1 MVEASE
7 PMRHVDDV
15 ELTRSER
22 RSWLV
27 HRQLATDLTESSLG
41 DWAPTILAN
50 IARLRTGVHGQPH
63 IANLDCRQ
71 RIVESNDLAAL
82 RLALIGLHR
91 HAIEMREASPMGGLL
106 PDEERREALGHNE

>member
-1 MVEASE
+1 VFTAS
-7 PMRHVDDV
+7 
-15 ELTRSER
+15 LT
-22 RSWLV
+22 
-27 HRQLATDLTESSLG
+27 
-41 DWAPTILAN
+41 
-50 IARLRTGVHGQPH
+50 LRTSTVGNASWRAT
-63 IANLDCRQ
+63 IWRQ

>member
-1 MVEASE
+1 MQQ
-7 PMRHVDDV
+7 
-15 ELTRSER
+15 T
-22 RSWLV
+22 
-27 HRQLATDLTESSLG
+27 QSSLG
-41 DWAPTILAN
+41 DWALTILAN

>member
-1 MVEASE
+1 
-7 PMRHVDDV
+7 
-15 ELTRSER
+15 
-22 RSWLV
+22 
-27 HRQLATDLTESSLG
+27 
-41 DWAPTILAN
+41 
-50 IARLRTGVHGQPH
+50 LRTGVHGQPH
-63 IANLDCRQ
+63 IANLDCRQRIVESNDLADCVAMQANQ